1 MDTRSGPA
9 VDAMRHYHKYLTIA
23 FLLLL
28 AGFLFVSLIVYSPY
42 AANNSPAWIVGTWK
56 TEHGTITEFRRDGTM
71 RQWTAEEQ
79 SKEIENFRYK
89 LVGNK
94 LMIMRA
100 AAPNQYLRRFREA
113 VFGLGKQ
120 TYFVTAVND
129 DEFVIEGP
137 PHGEKG
143 SFRRT
148 QEELSETAP

>member
-1 MDTRSGPA
+1 
-9 VDAMRHYHKYLTIA
+9 MRHYHKYLTIA

-28 AGFLFVSLIVYSPY
+28 AGFLFVSLVVYSPY

-56 TEHGTITEFRRDGTM
+56 TEHGTITEFRGDGTM

-94 LMIMRA
+94 LMIMRV

-120 TYFVTAVND
+120 TYFVTELND
-129 DEFVIEGP
+129 NEFVVEDPVRGQ
-137 PHGEKG
+137 KATM
-143 SFRRT
+143 RRSQDESPAT
-148 QEELSETAP
+148 VP